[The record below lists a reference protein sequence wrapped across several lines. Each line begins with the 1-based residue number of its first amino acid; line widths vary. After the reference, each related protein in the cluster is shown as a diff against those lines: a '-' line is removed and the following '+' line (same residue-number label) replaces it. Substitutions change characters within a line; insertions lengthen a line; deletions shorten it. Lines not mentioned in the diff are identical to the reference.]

1 MPVRMGGLELDP
13 SLRRTFDWFDPGRAE
28 PSSAASCARPE
39 PDAHALDP
47 GAGAVDATHT
57 SAPRVVR
64 TPRGPLLAFELG
76 SAPRVGQVRD
86 TVGWSATTDPSASRA
101 HLSAIARGMGRVDA
115 AVPGLVARLRA
126 AARPNEALLERRADL
141 AAQLARAWP
150 GGSAAP
156 DALGEAT
163 HAALVAQ
170 LDAIDA
176 MLEQDAFERLGPPVL
191 RGPLLAEV
199 EQLVASLEER
209 DVLEVAEARATLVDV
224 DPSVVAAG
232 LPLEV
237 ARHALTRFF
246 ALTGDRVEAD
256 GLHVVARGR
265 RGHYDPVTR
274 TLDLGRPASAMALL
288 HELGHALEASV
299 PEVDAAARAWR
310 DARCLGSGLSFEPQS
325 LALVTGVAYAPD
337 EVARLDHFVDPYVG
351 RVYGD
356 AASEVVSMGLQHFA
370 TSRTL
375 LRFALSDLEHFFLLV
390 GVL

>member
-1 MPVRMGGLELDP
+1 VRPGGAEVAADRPLDP
-13 SLRRTFDWFDPGRAE
+13 RADAVDT
-28 PSSAASCARPE
+28 PPSCA
-39 PDAHALDP
+39 A
-47 GAGAVDATHT
+47 
-57 SAPRVVR
+57 R

-76 SAPRVGQVRD
+76 SSPRVGQVRD
-86 TVGWSATTDPSASRA
+86 TVGWSATTDPAASRA
-101 HLSAIARGMGRVDA
+101 HLSAIARGMSRVDA

-126 AARPNEALLERRADL
+126 AVRPNEALVERRADL

-150 GGSAAP
+150 GPSGSA
-156 DALGEAT
+156 DALAHAS

-176 MLEQDAFERLGPPVL
+176 ALEQDAFERLGPVL
-191 RGPLLAEV
+191 RGPLLVEV

-209 DVLEVAEARATLVDV
+209 DVIELAEARATLVDV
-224 DPSVVAAG
+224 DPSVAAAG
-232 LPLEV
+232 LPLDA
-237 ARHALTRFF
+237 ARRALTRFF

-265 RGHYDPVTR
+265 RGRYDPATR

-288 HELGHALEASV
+288 HELGHALEASA
-299 PEVDAAARAWR
+299 PDVDAAARAWR
-310 DARCLGSGLSFEPQS
+310 DARSSGSGLSFEPQS
-325 LALVTGVAYAPD
+325 LALITGVAYAPD
-337 EVARLDHFVDPYVG
+337 ELARLDHFVDPYVG